1 MVNCARLLHHGS
13 PSAEDN
19 EVWDATHVEPS
30 RQFRIVLRV
39 DLYDDRLP
47 SHIGSCARY
56 LGRRHPAGSAPFSP
70 KVREHRNT
78 SILDDFVERFTINF
92 QGLIHRR
99 QGRFAGAAATCVSKA
114 GRWNAVLSPTGFACS
129 NHRHTYFTT
138 KNLQRGHRQAAC
150 GGRTKRSPIR
160 FRVLDGASQ
169 HQSMTEESSSGF
181 CSDAIS

>member
-1 MVNCARLLHHGS
+1 MVNGARLLHHGS

-30 RQFRIVLRV
+30 RQFWMALRV
-39 DLYDDRLP
+39 DLYDDRFP
-47 SHIGSCARY
+47 SHIGGHARH

-78 SILDDFVERFTINF
+78 GILDDFVERFTINF
-92 QGLIHRR
+92 QGLIHRQQR
-99 QGRFAGAAATCVSKA
+99 RFAGAAATCVSEA

-129 NHRHTYFTT
+129 NHRQTYSTT
-138 KNLQRGHRQAAC
+138 ANLQPVLAIFGGWARDRRSDSVFQAPASRRQA
-150 GGRTKRSPIR
+150 
-160 FRVLDGASQ
+160 
-169 HQSMTEESSSGF
+169 MTEASSPGF

>member
-19 EVWDATHVEPS
+19 EVWNATHVEPS

-47 SHIGSCARY
+47 SHIGSRARHF
-56 LGRRHPAGSAPFSP
+56 GRRHPAGSAPFSP
-70 KVREHRNT
+70 KVREYRNMG
-78 SILDDFVERFTINF
+78 ILDDFVERFTINF
-92 QGLIHRR
+92 QGLIHWR
-99 QGRFAGAAATCVSKA
+99 QGRFAGAAATGVSEA

-138 KNLQRGHRQAAC
+138 TNLQRVTVRPIVMA
-150 GGRTKRSPIR
+150 RRRDRRSD
-160 FRVLDGASQ
+160 FV
-169 HQSMTEESSSGF
+169 F
-181 CSDAIS
+181 